1 MRAILDQ
8 AQVERVGL
16 VVSGL
21 RGAGGGYEY
30 YGGVDTEVADQARGR
45 RGCALGEPGRTPQH
59 PEGGLARAVPAKQA
73 EPELLVGLVRRP
85 PVVQV
90 IHEHCLGEGRVGPFT

>member
-1 MRAILDQ
+1 VARINKTTRDQARRARAILDQ

-30 YGGVDTEVADQARGR
+30 YGGVDTGVADQASAGR
-45 RGCALGEPGRTPQH
+45 RG
-59 PEGGLARAVPAKQA
+59 
-73 EPELLVGLVRRP
+73 
-85 PVVQV
+85 
-90 IHEHCLGEGRVGPFT
+90 

>member
-1 MRAILDQ
+1 MARINKTTRDQARRARAILDQ

-30 YGGVDTEVADQARGR
+30 YGGVDTEAADRASAGR
-45 RGCALGEPGRTPQH
+45 RG
-59 PEGGLARAVPAKQA
+59 
-73 EPELLVGLVRRP
+73 
-85 PVVQV
+85 
-90 IHEHCLGEGRVGPFT
+90 